1 MADIPKQW
9 FVLQTLTGQEQK
21 AQRQIVAQA
30 RSAGLCELFDIPP
43 EPAPKEVLND
53 YDVVVPTEKVA
64 EIKDGKKRVVT
75 RRICPGYVIVRMAL
89 YADEAHKRINQE
101 LWEFILNI
109 PGVTGFAGCKKGTG
123 QKPRPITDAE
133 ADNLLRRVS
142 PEERATKPKLKVNFQ
157 VGETV
162 RVTEGPFM
170 NFNGTIENID
180 PDSGRLQISVSIFGR
195 SAPVTLE
202 YWQVERI
209 TEHPEGL

>member
-43 EPAPKEVLND
+43 EPVPKEVLND

-75 RRICPGYVIVRMAL
+75 RRVCPGYVIVRMAL